1 MIVSTPLPLHGHIIL
16 HTHTRSCWCSR
27 FRSTLLTYRKPL
39 PAVDRPYPIGGRV
52 EPGQLLIKA
61 TERYK
66 HINGR
71 SGHLLRLWAPRG
83 ACLFEDSW
91 EHHYGNAC
99 MYLHS
104 VLFCRGPRAFRSHKM
119 MRFSK
124 INYFFFGGM
133 SQRSSVFILLSLPFE
148 PCQSTRTLF
157 TVCDGANFQQPL
169 MRERRWVSIQQRSE
183 FCYRHRSTTGLVK
196 ALLQE
201 RLSVC
206 IQDGTLRTKEQQQ
219 FCDGIPNFLTQLKPS
234 VKYTL
239 ED

>member
-1 MIVSTPLPLHGHIIL
+1 MTHGPMTYCPKTYCYPTTTTCMIVSTPLPLHGHITL
-16 HTHTRSCWCSR
+16 HTHTRSCRCSR

-124 INYFFFGGM
+124 INYFFSEGC
-133 SQRSSVFILLSLPFE
+133 LNDLPCLSCHL
-148 PCQSTRTLF
+148 S
-157 TVCDGANFQQPL
+157 
-169 MRERRWVSIQQRSE
+169 
-183 FCYRHRSTTGLVK
+183 
-196 ALLQE
+196 
-201 RLSVC
+201 RLSPV
-206 IQDGTLRTKEQQQ
+206 
-219 FCDGIPNFLTQLKPS
+219 NQLEPFS
-234 VKYTL
+234 PCATVPTSSNPL
-239 ED
+239 